1 MRLEQLQAF
10 LCVAETGSFQQ
21 AGRICN
27 ITQSTVS
34 RQVQALENEVGTPLF
49 HRSTQAKLTLAGE
62 CLWPYAKKICQAWE
76 SATQEIGEM
85 LAGKQPELCVAAIH
99 SVCAAYLP
107 PVLQR
112 FCRHYPEVKLRV
124 TALGSDRTLK
134 VLKDGL
140 VDIAIVMNNR
150 LFTASPE
157 MLVDVLYTEPI
168 EVLMAANHPL
178 TKYDQIPWS
187 ELIRYPQVVFKDG
200 YGMQRLVKE
209 QFERLGAKLNAALEL
224 NTLDAFRG
232 VVRQGNLIA
241 LLPHSALIDVKL
253 DPTLAIKTIGVTPTT
268 SKVSSIKDSVWSREV
283 VVVTTSDRIQIPPIE
298 YFWELVKE
306 LIPQQ
311 INQTT
316 TTLKKESVVR
326 SQ

>member
-1 MRLEQLQAF
+1 
-10 LCVAETGSFQQ
+10 
-21 AGRICN
+21 
-27 ITQSTVS
+27 
-34 RQVQALENEVGTPLF
+34 
-49 HRSTQAKLTLAGE
+49 
-62 CLWPYAKKICQAWE
+62 
-76 SATQEIGEM
+76 
-85 LAGKQPELCVAAIH
+85 
-99 SVCAAYLP
+99 
-107 PVLQR
+107 
-112 FCRHYPEVKLRV
+112 
-124 TALGSDRTLK
+124 
-134 VLKDGL
+134 
-140 VDIAIVMNNR
+140 
-150 LFTASPE
+150 
-157 MLVDVLYTEPI
+157 
-168 EVLMAANHPL
+168 
-178 TKYDQIPWS
+178 
-187 ELIRYPQVVFKDG
+187 
-200 YGMQRLVKE
+200 VKE

-316 TTLKKESVVR
+316 TTTK
-326 SQ
+326 QIAN